1 VNEVRFKHSEV
12 DECIFYR
19 GNVLY
24 VLYTDDSILAG
35 PDKNEIDKVVKMIQ
49 DTGLNITIEGNLQ
62 DFLGI
67 NIKKR
72 ENDGSINLTQPHLI
86 DQILKD
92 LRLTEDNVKLK
103 DVLAKSSEILT
114 AGLNTKEFD
123 KSFNYRSL
131 IGKLNYL
138 KRGTRSDISYI
149 VHQCARFTSNPK
161 EQHGQAIKWLG
172 RYLKATKIKDCK

>member
-1 VNEVRFKHSEV
+1 
-12 DECIFYR
+12 
-19 GNVLY
+19 LY

-49 DTGLNITIEGNLQ
+49 DTGLNITIEGDLQ

-67 NIKKR
+67 NIQR

-92 LRLTEDNVKLK
+92 LQLTDDNVKLK
-103 DVLAKSSEILT
+103 DVPVRSSEILT
-114 AGLNTKEFD
+114 SGLNTKEFD

-138 KRGTRSDISYI
+138 EQGTRSDISY
-149 VHQCARFTSNPK
+149 
-161 EQHGQAIKWLG
+161 
-172 RYLKATKIKDCK
+172 